1 MTLLLAVG
9 TPLLAFFGAALGA
22 LLNRRAARE
31 LENRSRREETMRNLR
46 WAADHAV
53 DADRWRGALGMAEL
67 EELGN
72 SGMAED
78 EQRRFVNAALS
89 IAVTRHVETT
99 MDDGPSGGVRHG
111 Q

>member
-1 MTLLLAVG
+1 
-9 TPLLAFFGAALGA
+9 
-22 LLNRRAARE
+22 
-31 LENRSRREETMRNLR
+31 MRNLR
-46 WAADHAV
+46 WVADHAV

-89 IAVTRHVETT
+89 IAVTRQMATT
-99 MDDGPSGGVRHG
+99 MGDGPSGGVRHG

>member
-1 MTLLLAVG
+1 MTLLLTG
-9 TPLLAFFGAALGA
+9 STPLLAFIGAALGA
-22 LLNRRAARE
+22 LLNRRAAKE
-31 LENRSRREETMRNLR
+31 LEARSRREETMLNLR

-53 DADRWRGALGMAEL
+53 DADRWRAALGMAEL

-72 SGMAED
+72 SSMAEE

-89 IAVTRHVETT
+89 IAVTRHTETT
-99 MDDGPSGGVRHG
+99 MSVESSPRSGRG